1 MVTVNSGG
9 NAYQDQKATKNDHHE
24 RRKTRP

>member
-1 MVTVNSGG
+1 MVTVNNGG
-9 NAYQDQKATKNDHHE
+9 NAYQDQKATKKDHHE